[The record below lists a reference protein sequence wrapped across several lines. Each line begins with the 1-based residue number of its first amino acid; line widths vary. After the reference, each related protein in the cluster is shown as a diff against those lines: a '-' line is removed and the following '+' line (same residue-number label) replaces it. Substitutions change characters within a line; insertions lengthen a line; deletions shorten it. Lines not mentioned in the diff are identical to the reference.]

1 MWTWLI
7 LAAVLLAVE
16 MMTGTLALLFVSL
29 GALVAALLAYVLPDS
44 LAAQIGV
51 FAFATLAGTVIAWR
65 RIQLQRAKAPA
76 DPNASVEEIGQ
87 QVEVVTLPDAQA
99 HLRVR
104 YRGCEWAARL
114 ANGDL
119 SVQTGMSLIIV
130 AQESSMLIVDVK
142 ANQQSNQANKE

>member
-44 LAAQIGV
+44 LAAQISV
-51 FAFATLAGTVIAWR
+51 FALATIVGTVIAWR
-65 RIQLQRAKAPA
+65 RIQSQRALAPV

-87 QVEVVTLPDAQA
+87 QVEVVALPDAQA

-114 ANGDL
+114 ANRDL
-119 SVQTGMSLIIV
+119 AVETGMLLTIV

-142 ANQQSNQANKE
+142 THQPNKE